1 MSGHSKWST
10 IKRAKG
16 ATDAKRG
23 AVFTKLSREI
33 IIAAKGGGDIN
44 ANFKLRLA
52 VQRARAV
59 NMPND
64 NIERAIAKGS
74 GTAGDGEQLD
84 EIQYEGYGPG
94 GTAIIVQALTDN
106 RNRTVA
112 EVRHRFSRSGGNLG
126 ETGSVGWQFEA
137 KGLITIPL
145 GGKDSDEVALTAIDA
160 GADDVQVDDDVIEV
174 QTEPGSLEPVRKALE
189 SSGLDIENAD
199 FAMVPKMTVDL
210 DTKAAH
216 QTMKLIEALEELATC
231 SGCIRTHTSRTR
243 RWRATRGRRIR
254 DSRFTI
260 PRPSPCPSSRA
271 PVRRGLPRFVLSSL
285 RLRPGYPS
293 PDLPPV
299 RPELVEG

>member
-145 GGKDSDEVALTAIDA
+145 GDKDSDEVALTAIDA

-216 QTMKLIEALEELATC
+216 QTMKLIEALEELDDVQRVYSNA
-231 SGCIRTHTSRTR
+231 H
-243 RWRATRGRRIR
+243 
-254 DSRFTI
+254 FTDEAME
-260 PRPSPCPSSRA
+260 S
-271 PVRRGLPRFVLSSL
+271 
-285 RLRPGYPS
+285 Y
-293 PDLPPV
+293 
-299 RPELVEG
+299 EG